1 MYIITLFPGITIAV
15 AVKAAAAVV
24 AVLSAIAFPK
34 RNEYITTI

>member
-15 AVKAAAAVV
+15 VVKVAAAVV
-24 AVLSAIAFPK
+24 VVLIAIAFPK